1 MIMMPKTIIPGLSL
15 SNPAQAIQA
24 APANAAVHAAFQA
37 MLFSVAIGI
46 LTVPHSPTQQICME
60 HSLKPHRT

>member
-37 MLFSVAIGI
+37 MLF
-46 LTVPHSPTQQICME
+46 
-60 HSLKPHRT
+60 

>member
-24 APANAAVHAAFQA
+24 APANAADAAFQA
-37 MLFSVAIGI
+37 ML
-46 LTVPHSPTQQICME
+46 C
-60 HSLKPHRT
+60 

>member
-1 MIMMPKTIIPGLSL
+1 MIIIPRIIIGGLSL

-37 MLFSVAIGI
+37 MFSVAIGI